1 MRIACLLVC
10 LLATLAQA
18 EVYKSINEDG
28 EVVYSDRPGENA
40 ERLRMP
46 ALPTYTPQPVR
57 STSRISN
64 TERTLQ
70 PEAYDSFEIASPA
83 DDSTIR
89 NNIGSL
95 EITTLISP
103 ALMVPL
109 GHSIQ
114 FYIDGNAHG
123 AASDATTLSLTNVD
137 RGSHQLS
144 ASVLDAN
151 DRVLIS
157 TPPVTVHLKR
167 ASKLHGNREGT
178 VTDNPGYLT
187 ENPNRVGEE
196 DFQPYRVKDIA
207 DFGRDADDPLDPDIA
222 EQPANPGYRNRN
234 PNVLSPNP
242 NIHSSNP
249 NLINPPVPSE
259 D

>member
-1 MRIACLLVC
+1 MRIVC
-10 LLATLAQA
+10 LVLLLLTATAQA
-18 EVYKSINEDG
+18 EVYKSINDDG
-28 EVVYSDRPGENA
+28 QVVYSDRPGDNA

-57 STSRISN
+57 SISRYSKAEHAQQQETYN
-64 TERTLQ
+64 G
-70 PEAYDSFEIASPA
+70 FEITAPA

-109 GHSIQ
+109 GHTIQ
-114 FYIDGNAHG
+114 FYIDGSAHG
-123 AASDATTLSLTNVD
+123 VASDATALSVTNID

-144 ASVLDAN
+144 ASVLDA
-151 DRVLIS
+151 DGKVLIS
-157 TPPVTVHLKR
+157 TVPVTVHMKR
-167 ASKLHGNREGT
+167 ASKLHGTREGT
-178 VTDNPGYLT
+178 VTENPGYLT
-187 ENPNRVGEE
+187 ENPNLVGED
-196 DFQPYRVKDIA
+196 DFEPYRVKDIA
-207 DFGRDADDPLDPDIA
+207 DFGRDEDDPLDPDIA
-222 EQPANPGYRNRN
+222 ELPANPGYRNRN

-242 NIHSSNP
+242 NILSSNP
-249 NLINPPVPSE
+249 NLINPPLPAK